1 MARQPFG
8 LADLVIGGGGLLLGM
23 GYLLS
28 RGLAILAVW
37 LLLVTL
43 IVSYGFRMPAT
54 AGVIIALVVVF
65 VVAQMGRRFILERF
79 ENESASEEA
88 TERKKKDPAPHS
100 SDPHLDAGTTILHAY
115 RKLDPEQVVQMRKDT
130 QDLMDTQKQLIE
142 TLASLGPQVQQG
154 AELIETF
161 KKTFG
166 GNLLSQAGSS

>member
-8 LADLVIGGGGLLLGM
+8 TPDLVVGGVGLLVGV
-23 GYLLS
+23 GYLVS
-28 RGLAILAVW
+28 RGLAMLAVW

-43 IVSYGFRMPAT
+43 IGSYGFRLPVT
-54 AGVIIALVVVF
+54 ASVILSFFVVF

-88 TERKKKDPAPHS
+88 VEKKKKDPAPYS

-130 QDLMDTQKQLIE
+130 QELMETQKQLIE
-142 TLASLGPQVQQG
+142 TLAGLGPQVQQG

-166 GNLLSQAGSS
+166 GKMLSGGESE